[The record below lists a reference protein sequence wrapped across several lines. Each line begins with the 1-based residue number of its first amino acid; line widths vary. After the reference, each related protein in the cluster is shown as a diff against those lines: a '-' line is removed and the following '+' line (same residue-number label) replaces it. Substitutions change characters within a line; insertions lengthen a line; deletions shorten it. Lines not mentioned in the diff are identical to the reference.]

1 MEIDDTVTTEQEKC
15 SVLSYNTLCDIY
27 ATKTQYGYTPAAALS
42 WDHRKELILEE
53 LRTRNADILCLQEI
67 NSECYNDYLRGALA
81 HNDYK
86 GIWWPRPK
94 ARTMGE
100 KDAKLVDGCA
110 IFYKNSK
117 YILLDKQLIDFCKIA
132 INRPDMKG
140 EHDIF
145 NRVMPKDHIAIVA
158 FLENRLTGSRLIIAN
173 THMNWDPNFRDVKVV
188 QSAILME
195 QLTKFADIY
204 AKWPPCTDK
213 ELFRYTNGG
222 SSEDE
227 DAPPGP
233 EPGPSLEY
241 SEGTQIP
248 LVVCGDF
255 NSTRNSGVYEL
266 ITRGSLA
273 PDHEDFMHHKYGDFT
288 KEGMSHPFN
297 LKSSYES
304 MGDLSFTNYT
314 PNFSGV
320 IDYIWYSSNGLSV
333 SGLLGDIDK
342 EYMQRVPGFPNYH
355 FPSDHIAILAEF
367 VVKTRKE
374 KRVVEADFGPSREK
388 RQ

>member
-1 MEIDDTVTTEQEKC
+1 
-15 SVLSYNTLCDIY
+15 
-27 ATKTQYGYTPAAALS
+27 
-42 WDHRKELILEE
+42 
-53 LRTRNADILCLQEI
+53 
-67 NSECYNDYLRGALA
+67 
-81 HNDYK
+81 
-86 GIWWPRPK
+86 
-94 ARTMGE
+94 MGE

-117 YILLDKQLIDFCKIA
+117 YVLLDKQLIDFCKIA

-158 FLENRLTGSRLIIAN
+158 FLENRLTGSRLIVAN
-173 THMNWDPNFRDVKVV
+173 VHMNWDPNFKDVKVV
-188 QSAILME
+188 QTAIMME
-195 QLTKFADIY
+195 QLAKFAELY

-213 ELFRYTNGG
+213 ELFRYANGG
-222 SSEDE
+222 NSEDE
-227 DAPPGP
+227 EMPPAIV
-233 EPGPSLEY
+233 PGPSLEY
-241 SEGTQIP
+241 SEATQIP

-255 NSTRNSGVYEL
+255 NSMRNSGVYDL
-266 ITRGSLA
+266 MTRGSLP
-273 PDHEDFMHHKYGDFT
+273 PDHPDLMTHKYGDFT

-333 SGLLGDIDK
+333 AGLLGDIDK

-355 FPSDHIAILAEF
+355 FPSDHIALLAEF
-367 VVKTRKE
+367 VVKARKE
-374 KRVVEADFGPSREK
+374 KRIVEADFGPSRDR